1 MVSKSRVCIRFPR
14 TSNLKFEIFTNY
26 KLQKP
31 YTNNCTAN
39 SAINQSSLVPRSCWS
54 FLLVQGP
61 SAVVV
66 VGGNIHVLVMSRA
79 TYDWADEQYLL
90 MGLDPAA
97 AKFIGT
103 CMHTTTV
110 LPVGPCSE
118 IRKVYWIMYVHNV

>member
-1 MVSKSRVCIRFPR
+1 MVSKLRVCIRLPR
-14 TSNLKFEIFTNY
+14 TSNLRFEICTNY

-31 YTNNCTAN
+31 YTYNCTAN
-39 SAINQSSLVPRSCWS
+39 SAIKINLPSCHAPLGLS
-54 FLLVQGP
+54 CLLVQGP

-103 CMHTTTV
+103 YMHA
-110 LPVGPCSE
+110 
-118 IRKVYWIMYVHNV
+118 

>member
-1 MVSKSRVCIRFPR
+1 MPR
-14 TSNLKFEIFTNY
+14 
-26 KLQKP
+26 P
-31 YTNNCTAN
+31 CG
-39 SAINQSSLVPRSCWS
+39 SC
-54 FLLVQGP
+54 LLVQGP

-103 CMHTTTV
+103 CMHNTTV
-110 LPVGPCSE
+110 LPVVGPRSE

>member
-1 MVSKSRVCIRFPR
+1 M
-14 TSNLKFEIFTNY
+14 
-26 KLQKP
+26 
-31 YTNNCTAN
+31 
-39 SAINQSSLVPRSCWS
+39 LVHK
-54 FLLVQGP
+54 GP

-103 CMHTTTV
+103 CMHNTTV
-110 LPVGPCSE
+110 PVGPCSE
-118 IRKVYWIMYVHNV
+118 IRKVYWIMYTMYRFMQMRAKFRTCFPVIAVHVGWPT